1 MSLKQASV
9 IWDVGCVGEMFQTQ
23 QDHSVSE
30 KREEYSFRSG
40 EGNKVMAGH

>member
-23 QDHSVSE
+23 HDHSVSE
-30 KREEYSFRSG
+30 KWEEYSRGSG
-40 EGNKVMAGH
+40 EGREVVAGQ